1 MRILNLVT
9 LAIVIL
15 GGVNWGFI
23 AISGFD
29 PLLPILGGYTSP
41 FARIFYGIIGL
52 SSIWVFYAYLMTPGS
67 DGIEEK

>member
-15 GGVNWGFI
+15 GGINWGLI

-41 FARIFYGIIGL
+41 FARIFYGIVGL
-52 SSIWVFYAYLMTPGS
+52 SSLWVFYAYLMTPGS